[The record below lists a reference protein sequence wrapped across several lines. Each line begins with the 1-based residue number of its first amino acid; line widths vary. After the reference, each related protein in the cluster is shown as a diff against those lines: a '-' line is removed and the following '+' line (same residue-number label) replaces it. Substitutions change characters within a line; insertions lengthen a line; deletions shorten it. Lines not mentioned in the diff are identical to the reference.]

1 MNEAHFCVS
10 GYVATQPTWR
20 QTSNGKRNLTMR
32 VAWTPRWQDRATGE
46 WTDGTTSFVN
56 VICWRKVAEH
66 AAVCLRTGDPVLVQG
81 RLTVRDYNDRQ
92 GLRRTAVDVQ
102 AHSIGHALT
111 WGVGDFK
118 RTRPATGKTAAE
130 YAAQAGPDGESGQAP
145 DGADSGTETM
155 GSSGGAGLPGA
166 AAEPGDDDLFDQE
179 AIGALVGD
187 GEGADDGPV
196 DDGGAGD
203 SGAGDREPAVTF

>member
-1 MNEAHFCVS
+1 MNEAQISLS

-20 QTSNGKRNLTMR
+20 ETSTGKPNLTMR
-32 VAWTPRWQDRATGE
+32 VAWTPRRLDRATGE
-46 WTDGTTSFVN
+46 WTDGTTSFVT

-92 GLRRTAVDVQ
+92 GLRRTAVDVHVQ
-102 AHSIGHALT
+102 SIGHDLT

-130 YAAQAGPDGESGQAP
+130 FAAESGPDGEDSRTT
-145 DGADSGTETM
+145 DGEDGGIETM
-155 GSSGGAGLPGA
+155 GSSGGLGLPGA
-166 AAEPGDDDLFDQE
+166 SGEPGDDDIFDQD

-187 GEGADDGPV
+187 GDGNADG
-196 DDGGAGD
+196 DGGTRNHG
-203 SGAGDREPAVTF
+203 EPAVTF